1 MIYWGL
7 ENHVRAEVVVR
18 DNWLCLKRME
28 RKKTHNLCEVAG
40 VGGAEASACGKMTQV
55 MLNLRE
61 KEKSFGIGG
70 VALWWHG
77 IFPLM
82 GGWIFTRNIH
92 SKTHYIGND
101 HETEKDFHKF

>member
-7 ENHVRAEVVVR
+7 ENHGRAEAVVR

-40 VGGAEASACGKMTQV
+40 VGGRGFRLWKDDTSYVEFAGERKKF
-55 MLNLRE
+55 RDWW
-61 KEKSFGIGG
+61 F
-70 VALWWHG
+70 ALWWHG